1 MNTIEL
7 TAVCQK
13 MAHKAYFLGALPCNH
28 LPREIHQRPVMMVV
42 NTEPSHMA
50 GAHWLAIYI
59 TDEKQGYFFDSYGNP
74 PSYSEFPETIQRF
87 LDQHCIDVVHST
99 QQVQDPSSTACGHH
113 CVFFLFNM
121 QKGVSYQKFL
131 KMYGDNLPRND
142 EKVYDFVNRVQPNVC
157 NEHDMMCVQ
166 SCVCGC
172 NM

>member
-13 MAHKAYFLGALPCNH
+13 MAHKAYFIGALPCNH
-28 LPREIHQRPVMMVV
+28 LPREIRQRPAMLVI

-59 TDEKQGYFFDSYGNP
+59 TAESQGYFFDSYGNP

-99 QQVQDPSSTACGHH
+99 QQVQDPSSTACGQH

-142 EKVYDFVNRVQPNVC
+142 EKVYDFVGRVQPSVC
-157 NEHDMMCVQ
+157 NEHDMSCVQ
-166 SCVCGC
+166 SCICGC

>member
-28 LPREIHQRPVMMVV
+28 LPREIRQRPAMLVI

-59 TDEKQGYFFDSYGNP
+59 TTERQGYFFDSYGNP

-121 QKGVSYQKFL
+121 QK
-131 KMYGDNLPRND
+131 
-142 EKVYDFVNRVQPNVC
+142 VYPIKSF
-157 NEHDMMCVQ
+157 
-166 SCVCGC
+166 
-172 NM
+172 

>member
-13 MAHKAYFLGALPCNH
+13 MAHTAYFLGALPCNH
-28 LPREIHQRPVMMVV
+28 LPREIHQRPAMMVV

-59 TDEKQGYFFDSYGNP
+59 TTERQGYFFDSYGNP